1 MKNNSQKDN
10 KEFNLDHRHGEL
22 GYVIMV
28 VGLLVILSQFS
39 VFHILMDSRIF
50 WGIVL
55 IVVGFIVVS
64 KKYSYVHIT

>member
-1 MKNNSQKDN
+1 MKNDSQKDS

-55 IVVGFIVVS
+55 IVIGFIVVS
-64 KKYSYVHIT
+64 KKYHH

>member
-64 KKYSYVHIT
+64 KKYHH